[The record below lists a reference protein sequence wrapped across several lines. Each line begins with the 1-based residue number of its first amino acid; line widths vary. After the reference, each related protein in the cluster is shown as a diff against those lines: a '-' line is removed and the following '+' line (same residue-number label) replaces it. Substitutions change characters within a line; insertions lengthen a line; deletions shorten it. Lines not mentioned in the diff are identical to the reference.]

1 MRSNSLLKF
10 FKSFVYAFNGIKY
23 CILYERNFRFDIV
36 VMTFVLI
43 FKRFYELTNI
53 ENIIIFITFALVLSA
68 EAMNTAVEAV
78 VDLASPKHHRLAK
91 IAKDTAAGSVLIK
104 AICSVFVGIYIFW
117 DVQVFKEIAS
127 YFRNNIIFSVS
138 ILLLILISYIFVFKI
153 NNKDVDNDN

>member
-1 MRSNSLLKF
+1 MTKF
-10 FKSFVYAFNGIKY
+10 LKSFMYAFNGIKY

-43 FKRFYELTNI
+43 FKRFYELTDI
-53 ENIIIFITFALVLSA
+53 ENIIIIITFALVLST

-78 VDLASPKHHRLAK
+78 ADLASPKYHRLAK

-104 AICSVFVGIYIFW
+104 AICAVFVGIYIFW
-117 DVQVFKEIAS
+117 DVQVFKEIAL

-153 NNKDVDNDN
+153 NINNKDVDNDN

>member
-1 MRSNSLLKF
+1 MTKF
-10 FKSFVYAFNGIKY
+10 LKSFFYAFNGIKH

-53 ENIIIFITFALVLSA
+53 ENIIIIITFALVLSA

-78 VDLASPKHHRLAK
+78 VDLASPKHHILAK

-117 DVQVFKEIAS
+117 DVQVFKEIAL
-127 YFRNNIIFSVS
+127 YFRNSIIFSVS